1 MKTLYHNV
9 LVLDSGARG
18 ATTTFAENGQGD
30 VLIAWE
36 NEAFLSL
43 EEHPG
48 EYEIV
53 VPSVSILCQP
63 TVALVDEVVD
73 DRGTRDVATE
83 YLQYLYSTEAQ
94 KLEAENF
101 YRPSDPDVFP
111 IISVHRG
118 SASSRNCR
126 QTENGSWMTL
136 RSRILRTLV
145 DGVRRRRSISRTA
158 ECLTRFMNSD

>member
-1 MKTLYHNV
+1 M
-9 LVLDSGARG
+9 
-18 ATTTFAENGQGD
+18 
-30 VLIAWE
+30 
-36 NEAFLSL
+36 SL

-73 DRGTRDVATE
+73 DRGTREVATE
-83 YLQYLYSTEAQ
+83 YLEYLYSTEAQ

-101 YRPSDPDVFP
+101 YRPLDQEVYVDYVSTAG
-111 IISVHRG
+111 SV
-118 SASSRNCR
+118 SSQNFR
-126 QTENGSWMTL
+126 QTENGSWMIL
-136 RSRILRTLV
+136 RSRILHILA

-158 ECLTRFMNSD
+158 ACLTQFMNSD